1 MIANDEI
8 RSGEFRSANPHP
20 TEIYSARAYAD
31 S

>member
-8 RSGEFRSANPHP
+8 HSGEFRSANPHP
-20 TEIYSARAYAD
+20 TEITFGGAD